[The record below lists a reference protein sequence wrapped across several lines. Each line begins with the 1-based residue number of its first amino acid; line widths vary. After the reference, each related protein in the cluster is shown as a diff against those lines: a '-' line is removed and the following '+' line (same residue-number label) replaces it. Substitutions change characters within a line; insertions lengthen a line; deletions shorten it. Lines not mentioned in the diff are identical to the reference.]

1 MAQAPSWLQKAKNF
15 TSSLLGT
22 SSPPIAPTAPQTT
35 AVQTPSYRSL
45 DERFKS
51 AARKLKMD
59 RNFAEILDKF
69 LEDMARIEEIQE
81 RIEEKE

>member
-1 MAQAPSWLQKAKNF
+1 
-15 TSSLLGT
+15 
-22 SSPPIAPTAPQTT
+22 
-35 AVQTPSYRSL
+35 
-45 DERFKS
+45 
-51 AARKLKMD
+51 MD